1 MGSSVTEWSPMSRN
15 LILLLAVCAITALA
29 ESKHPADEAAIRQRL
44 ATYTEARNHSDAH
57 AEALCYTEDGDFRAF
72 GPPSR
77 GRAEI
82 EKALAAS
89 APGYA
94 FSLTIETI
102 RFLDANV
109 AIADAHVIAGPPEH
123 KLDLLGSYVMVK
135 QGSAWLIGAARIAR
149 TPAP

>member
-1 MGSSVTEWSPMSRN
+1 MRRK
-15 LILLLAVCAITALA
+15 LIPLLAVCAITALA

-82 EKALAAS
+82 EKALAVS
-89 APGYA
+89 VSGYA
-94 FSLTIETI
+94 FSLTVETI
-102 RFLDANV
+102 RFLDSNV
-109 AIADAHVIAGPPEH
+109 AIADTHVVAGPPEH
-123 KLDLLGSYVMVK
+123 KIDMLGSYVMVK

>member
-1 MGSSVTEWSPMSRN
+1 MRRK
-15 LILLLAVCAITALA
+15 LIPLLAICAITALA
-29 ESKHPADEAAIRQRL
+29 ESKHNADEAAIRRRL
-44 ATYTEARNHSDAH
+44 ATYTEARNHGDAH

-82 EKALAAS
+82 EKALPVS
-89 APGYA
+89 VSGYA

-102 RFLDANV
+102 RFLDSNV
-109 AIADAHVIAGPPEH
+109 AIADTHVVAGPPEH
-123 KLDLLGSYVMVK
+123 KIDTLGSYVMVK

-149 TPAP
+149 NQAP